1 MQAAQIAHAAGAFGR
16 HPPETHVVIL
26 AVPGEAALKALA
38 SKMASAGIEHRL
50 VDEPDAPWDGQAM
63 AIGCGILQDRSRVRK
78 VVSQLP
84 LLR

>member
-1 MQAAQIAHAAGAFGR
+1 M
-16 HPPETHVVIL
+16 VIL

-38 SKMASAGIEHRL
+38 GKMAAAGIEHRL
-50 VDEPDAPWDGQAM
+50 MDEPDAPWDGQAM
-63 AIGCGILQDRSRVRK
+63 AIGCQLLHDRSRVRK

>member
-1 MQAAQIAHAAGAFGR
+1 M
-16 HPPETHVVIL
+16 VIL
-26 AVPGEAALKALA
+26 AVSGEAALKALA
-38 SKMASAGIEHRL
+38 TKMASAGIEHRL

-63 AIGCGILQDRSRVRK
+63 AIGCELLSDRSRVRK

>member
-1 MQAAQIAHAAGAFGR
+1 M
-16 HPPETHVVIL
+16 VIL

-38 SKMASAGIEHRL
+38 SKMAVAGIEHRL
-50 VDEPDAPWDGQAM
+50 VDEPDAPWEGQAM
-63 AIGCGILQDRSRVRK
+63 AIGCGLLNDRTRVRK

>member
-1 MQAAQIAHAAGAFGR
+1 M
-16 HPPETHVVIL
+16 VIL
-26 AVPGEAALKALA
+26 AVLGEADLKAVA

-63 AIGCGILQDRSRVRK
+63 AIGCGLLNDRSRVRK

>member
-1 MQAAQIAHAAGAFGR
+1 M
-16 HPPETHVVIL
+16 VIL
-26 AVPGEAALKALA
+26 AVPGEAALRDVA

-50 VDEPDAPWDGQAM
+50 VDEPDAPWDGSAM
-63 AIGCGILQDRSRVRK
+63 AIGCQLLLDRSRVRK